1 MILVDFL
8 KEADPLGKAVISVSV
23 CSSQDFYRQWAVL
36 GMAFVTLAVCVG
48 LYVLVYVEC
57 LVQRWLRAS
66 ALLLWI
72 CLLALGYA
80 MVFTLQTKDMC
91 AWEQVTGQGIL
102 ALQDWM
108 LPTSCAL
115 APLLSVGWSLA

>member
-1 MILVDFL
+1 
-8 KEADPLGKAVISVSV
+8 
-23 CSSQDFYRQWAVL
+23 
-36 GMAFVTLAVCVG
+36 MAFVTLAVCVG

-57 LVQRWLRAS
+57 LVQRWLSAS

-80 MVFTLQTKDMC
+80 MVFTLQKKDTC

-115 APLLSVGWSLA
+115 APLLSVGWSLAWLVVWGAWTMSPSCSMRSEMEAALVL